1 MRDIDKMFLAII
13 GVVIGI
19 IFVCGMFDSQH
30 ENVTTWEG
38 NLIVAQLPPH
48 NPRLVIDLES
58 AVKMSSVPI
67 TNITIML
74 PNQHGNVSIY
84 KGDERVCCIPANTTN
99 PLILHWAG
107 TWNKPFLF

>member
-67 TNITIML
+67 TNITVHIGET
-74 PNQHGNVSIY
+74 QTQTVSIY
-84 KGDERVCCIPANTTN
+84 KGDQVVCYIPR
-99 PLILHWAG
+99 G
-107 TWNKPFLF
+107 TYAKT